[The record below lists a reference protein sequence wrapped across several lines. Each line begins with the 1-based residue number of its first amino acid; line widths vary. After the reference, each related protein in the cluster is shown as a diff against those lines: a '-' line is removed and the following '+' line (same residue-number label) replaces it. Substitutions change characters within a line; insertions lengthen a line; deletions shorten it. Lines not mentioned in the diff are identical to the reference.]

1 MGKGGG
7 LSRRKAFNSN
17 NSTVELYIQTK
28 KKTSPNIFH
37 QKARETIER
46 LDPPSHYR
54 PTLKTNP
61 SQEGQKKSKSKIKKS
76 KKRTKKERKKPNPN
90 SG

>member
-17 NSTVELYIQTK
+17 NSTVGLYIQTK

-61 SQEGQKKSKSKIKKS
+61 SQEGQKKNQ
-76 KKRTKKERKKPNPN
+76 KKRTKKERKKET
-90 SG
+90 